1 MKKSTAFLL
10 LALIQGLA
18 GCGGSGSTPTTPTPM
33 TPPPP
38 TAPAQVQ
45 LVVFTDTGATFS
57 TSDVRDVHD
66 QIVRFDMTSNSLIW
80 AADGRSF
87 TGYPVSGNFIG
98 ADKSFQVR
106 FGTKD
111 GERRA
116 YFTETV
122 ATTVCDIEIVGG
134 QLVILPTSVTVPG
147 S

>member
-1 MKKSTAFLL
+1 LKKSTAFLL
-10 LALIQGLA
+10 LALIPGLA
-18 GCGGSGSTPTTPTPM
+18 GCGGSGSTPTTPTPTTP
-33 TPPPP
+33 TPPTP
-38 TAPAQVQ
+38 PAQVQ

-80 AADGRSF
+80 VADGRSF
-87 TGYPVSGNFIG
+87 TGYPVSGNFMR

-122 ATTVCDIEIVGG
+122 ATTICDIEIVGG

-147 S
+147 T

>member
-1 MKKSTAFLL
+1 MKKCTAFLL

-18 GCGGSGSTPTTPTPM
+18 GCGGSGSPPTTPTP
-33 TPPPP
+33 PAP
-38 TAPAQVQ
+38 PAQVQ
-45 LVVFTDTGATFS
+45 LVVFTDTGSTFS
-57 TSDVRDVHD
+57 TTDVRDVHD

-87 TGYPVSGNFIG
+87 TGYPVSGNFMR

-122 ATTVCDIEIVGG
+122 ATTICDIEIVNG
-134 QLVILPTSVTVPG
+134 QLVVSPTSVNVPG